1 MTAQPQP
8 HTASPSSTASVD
20 AVTSDGAVISLDDG
34 SVYSV
39 DSSDQSAVSQW
50 SSGDQAAV
58 DDTGDAITNLSSGDN
73 VPVTEAGQTDDFGN
87 TSYADTGAEHSQ
99 DTSSDDG
106 SIVVLDDGSIWSV
119 ASADQATTA
128 AWTDGDSIVV
138 NDSSSGIGSYQLVNT
153 DTQEAVDASYV
164 GDE

>member
-1 MTAQPQP
+1 MTTQTQ
-8 HTASPSSTASVD
+8 TAPSSNTASVD

-39 DSSDQSAVSQW
+39 DSGDQATVRQW
-50 SSGDQAAV
+50 SSGDQVAV
-58 DDTGDAITNLSSGDN
+58 DDAGDTITDLSTGDN
-73 VPVTEAGQTDDFGN
+73 VYVTEAGQADDSSN
-87 TSYADTGAEHSQ
+87 TSYTDTGAQHSQ

-106 SIVVLDDGSIWSV
+106 SIVVLDDGSIWSI

-128 AWTDGDSIVV
+128 AWADGDSIVV
-138 NDSSSGIGSYQLVNT
+138 NDSSSGVGSYQLVNT